1 MNIENE
7 RATASIYGWLLLAAA
22 LLSVLGAFH
31 HPSGG
36 GHGGGMAALVR
47 QAAVVAFVHAA
58 LLAIFTTQY
67 IGFFGLARRLGMDR
81 PLVASGFIL
90 LSLGTISM
98 ICAGAINGFASP
110 SYGLAYA
117 DATPEQAGMA
127 NSVLRYGWALNQA
140 FAKIGAFGWSGA
152 VLLWSVALLAHLG
165 LARWLGGVGMVLGMG
180 LLGGLVSGLL
190 RLDVAGFT
198 LLTSMLA
205 AWAVGAAGLMIAG
218 KLER

>member
-7 RATASIYGWLLLAAA
+7 SATARIYGWLLLAAA

-31 HPSGG
+31 HPSGS
-36 GHGGGMAALVR
+36 GHGGGMAALAR
-47 QAAVVAFVHAA
+47 QAALVAFVHAA
-58 LLAIFTTQY
+58 LLAIFTAQY
-67 IGFFGLARRLGMDR
+67 IGFFGLARRLGLDR

-90 LSLGTISM
+90 LSLGTMAM

-110 SYGLAYA
+110 SYGLGYA
-117 DATPEQAGMA
+117 DATPEQAAMA
-127 NSVLRYGWALNQA
+127 NSVLGYGWALNQA

-152 VLLWSVALLAHLG
+152 VLLWSVALLAHAG
-165 LARWLGGVGMVLGMG
+165 LARWLGGIGLALGLG

-198 LLTSMLA
+198 LLTSVLA
-205 AWAVGAAGLMIAG
+205 VWAIGAAALMIAG
-218 KLER
+218 RLER